1 MFAHVLTW
9 SSPPAQLTLPA
20 DEVHIWRASLDRPP
34 CFLEALHA
42 ILSPDERERADR
54 YACTRSRSRFVVGRG
69 LLRKI
74 LARYQGTTPCQIR
87 FRVCPAG
94 KPTLD
99 EPEPALHFNVTHS
112 QDLVLIA
119 ITQRGEVGID
129 VELVRPFAN
138 DLNLAERYFSPRE
151 CRMLRLLSPERRT
164 EAFFHAW
171 TRKEA
176 CLKALGV
183 GLSYGLDRVEVTIR
197 PEDPVKLLRLNGEE
211 KHAAPWSL
219 QALSPAPGYV
229 GALALKAKQ
238 GYRLVGWHWPEE

>member
-9 SSPPAQLTLPA
+9 SSPPAQVALDP

-34 CFLEALHA
+34 CFLKTLFE
-42 ILSPDERERADR
+42 ILSPDEQDRAHR
-54 YACTRSRSRFVVGRG
+54 YACPASRSRFVIGRG
-69 LLRKI
+69 LLRTI
-74 LARYQGTTPCQIR
+74 LARYLDTTACQIR
-87 FRVCPAG
+87 FRVCPQG
-94 KPTLD
+94 KPILD
-99 EPEPALHFNVTHS
+99 EPNPSLHFNVSHS
-112 QDLVLIA
+112 HNLVLIA
-119 ITQRGEVGID
+119 ITRRAEVGID
-129 VELVRPFAN
+129 VERIRPFAN
-138 DLNLAERYFSPRE
+138 DMGMAERYFSSRE

-197 PEDPVKLLRLNGEE
+197 PEDPVQLLRLDGEE

-229 GALALKAKQ
+229 GALALKAQQ
-238 GYRLVGWHWPEE
+238 GYRLVGWHWPDE